1 MVLAL
6 DRYTETRQKT
16 APGLPDRTLAGH
28 AVMAALLEN
37 KPATFVIEARDTHE
51 INRFASPLRMFLL
64 MSGRW
69 FGGTSA
75 TVSPHFS
82 EQTYPALLDLVG
94 TLNDSGAADLWKPD
108 GSRSVLVGKARHVF
122 VSVDMPVVEKSM
134 RPDRLLEIVAA
145 DEISDAWYRTRVAPR
160 LSPGSPVVRVFYGKS
175 GNTGSTFAAAEAE
188 AIAEE
193 ALTGER
199 RRFSIFGVVA

>member
-1 MVLAL
+1 MVLML
-6 DRYTETRQKT
+6 DRYTEDRQK
-16 APGLPDRTLAGH
+16 APEGLADRTLAGH
-28 AVMAALLEN
+28 AVMTALLKN

-69 FGGTSA
+69 SGGVSA

-82 EQTYPALLDLVG
+82 EQTYPALLNLVG
-94 TLNDSGAADLWKPD
+94 ALNDSGAADLWKPD
-108 GSRSVLVGKARHVF
+108 GSRSVMVGEARHVF
-122 VSVDMPVVEKSM
+122 VSVDMQVIEKSM
-134 RPDRLLEIVAA
+134 HPDRLLEIVAA
-145 DEISDAWYRTRVAPR
+145 DDIADEWYRARVAPR
-160 LSPGSPVVRVFYGKS
+160 LSPESPVVRVFYGKGS
-175 GNTGSTFAAAEAE
+175 KAGSTFAAAEDE

-199 RRFSIFGVVA
+199 RRFSISGAVD